1 MLEQILVWILVGG
14 GGITLAYLA
23 MEKIKWLRELDPG
36 PKRNAAL
43 ALGGLAGV
51 LAFLGNV
58 AMLYTPQPAN
68 WREWVSSLVA
78 AAMTASTLNQ
88 WLHGRLQLRKKSRI
102 G

>member
-14 GGITLAYLA
+14 GGIVLAYAL
-23 MEKIKWLRELDPG
+23 MEKVKCLRELDPE
-36 PKRNAAL
+36 PKRNVAI

-51 LAFLGNV
+51 LAYVGNV
-58 AMLYTPQPAN
+58 VMLYTPQPTD

-88 WLHGRLQLRKKSRI
+88 WLHGRLQLRKKS
-102 G
+102 